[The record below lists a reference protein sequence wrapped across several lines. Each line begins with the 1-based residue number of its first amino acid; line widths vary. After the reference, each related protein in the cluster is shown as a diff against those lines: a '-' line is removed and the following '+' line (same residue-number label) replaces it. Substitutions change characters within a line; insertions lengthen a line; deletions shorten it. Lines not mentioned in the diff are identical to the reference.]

1 MCCFIIGTRFLLKVK
16 TIVRFNLGKE
26 MSKTDY
32 IKVETYLKNISYLF
46 LVLCVS
52 YDMFNFGTFLKTTLL
67 LKVHLQGLQF
77 QNKVLQKSHSIQ

>member
-1 MCCFIIGTRFLLKVK
+1 MTIGENLNFLGRILLGVLSVCCFIIGTRFLLKVK

-46 LVLCVS
+46 FGALC
-52 YDMFNFGTFLKTTLL
+52 FLRY
-67 LKVHLQGLQF
+67 V
-77 QNKVLQKSHSIQ
+77 

>member
-32 IKVETYLKNISYLF
+32 IKVETYLKKYKLFVFWGFVFLAISLI
-46 LVLCVS
+46 LVC
-52 YDMFNFGTFLKTTLL
+52 LKNYPSSESSFARSAAS
-67 LKVHLQGLQF
+67 K
-77 QNKVLQKSHSIQ
+77 